1 MEEHK
6 IHKAIFHTEG
16 YIEEIKN
23 RTHISQKDDELWK
36 KAYEILN
43 GQIGYVIPNFI
54 DESYYTYL
62 GLENDE
68 KAKEFSWTVEQNLLF
83 GSYVDDREGFDK
95 VWDAGEYSPDGCIII
110 PKKYVEVIE

>member
-43 GQIGYVIPNFI
+43 GQIGYAIPSFV
-54 DESYYTYL
+54 EGGYYTYL
-62 GLENDE
+62 GLENNE
-68 KAKEFSWTVEQNLLF
+68 KNKEFSWTVEQDSF
-83 GSYVDDREGFDK
+83 IGAYVDGRDRFDK

-110 PKKYVEVIE
+110 SKKCVEVIE